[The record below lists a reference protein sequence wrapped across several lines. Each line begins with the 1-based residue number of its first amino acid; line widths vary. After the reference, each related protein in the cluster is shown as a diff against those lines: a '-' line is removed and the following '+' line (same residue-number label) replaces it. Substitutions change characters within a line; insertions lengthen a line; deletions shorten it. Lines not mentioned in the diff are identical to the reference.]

1 MLMPMGTVT
10 STVAVLTLV
19 VILAVLIAR
28 VAFPRLPQLRGVAL
42 QFSAALAL
50 CILSTAQPILMELA
64 KARNPQGKA
73 PFHTPS
79 MVFYTE
85 GLKTLVA
92 LATYC
97 YQLPGLDYTGLEA
110 LSMRNALPFAV
121 PALCY
126 FLSNNINYFA
136 LQLIDPP
143 TYQLWGCAKL
153 AFAGVFFRVLLG
165 RELTARKW
173 VALGLLAIGMA
184 ITTLKTSKDDESR
197 ASLRGIA
204 MVLCTAGLS
213 GASAVFNEWLIKFQ
227 DPQAP
232 LMLKNLLLYL
242 FGTLMCLSAF
252 RPRAP
257 IGDPPL
263 FATLVVVQAMA
274 GFCVSFVLKYC
285 DSLVKGFSTS
295 AAVLSATVVS
305 AALFGFELRAP
316 FVAGTTVVCVAFYMY
331 FHTPSPLT

>member
-1 MLMPMGTVT
+1 MLPMSPG
-10 STVAVLTLV
+10 AALALV
-19 VILAVLIAR
+19 VLAALVAR
-28 VAFPRLPQLRGVAL
+28 LACTRLPQLRGAAL
-42 QFSAALAL
+42 KFSLALAL
-50 CILSTAQPILMELA
+50 CTFSTAQPILMELA

-85 GLKTLVA
+85 ALKTLVA
-92 LATYC
+92 LAMYC
-97 YQLPGLDYTGLEA
+97 YQLPGLDYTGLEE
-110 LSMRNALPFAV
+110 LSVRNVLPFAV

-165 RELTARKW
+165 RELSGRKW
-173 VALGLLAIGMA
+173 VALGLLAVGMA
-184 ITTLKTSKDDESR
+184 ITTLKNSKDDESR
-197 ASLRGIA
+197 ASMRGIA
-204 MVLCTAGLS
+204 MVLCTAVLS

-227 DPQAP
+227 DPKAP

-242 FGTLMCLSAF
+242 FGTLMCVSAF
-252 RPRAP
+252 RPSAP

-263 FATLVVVQAMA
+263 FASLVVVQALA

-295 AAVLSATVVS
+295 AAVLLATVVS
-305 AALFGFELRAP
+305 AALFGFELRGP
-316 FVAGTTVVCVAFYMY
+316 FAAGTAVVCVAFYLY
-331 FHTPSPLT
+331 FVTPSPLM